1 VGLLQP
7 VVPPLLQAA
16 GKILETIRYLQGN
29 VPNSLSFGWWFCMQ
43 IAANRF
49 SGNIRVFGE
58 RNFEEL
64 NIDEDLI
71 PSYRKSLSRNVS
83 EMDH

>member
-1 VGLLQP
+1 V
-7 VVPPLLQAA
+7 
-16 GKILETIRYLQGN
+16 GKILETILYLRGN
-29 VPNSLSFGWWFCMQ
+29 VPNSLSFGGWFCLR

-58 RNFEEL
+58 QNFEEL

-71 PSYRKSLSRNVS
+71 PSYQQSLIRNVS